1 MENTLTINK
10 QTPQEEYDNLS
21 QKITQLLNAV
31 FYASNEPMMLLD
43 QDGYILI
50 LNQEAESVF
59 NCKDIDIRGEKF
71 SQFVPEQN
79 RFRFDTLLAKFAKTV
94 SEGSTPIEKMEIA
107 AIRHNGQPFPMEL
120 SLSISKFDDE
130 IFFIAIINDIAEKRR
145 AEVEI
150 SMLAHAMMSISEALA
165 IIDLDGHIIFSNNA
179 FQLTFGYKREELSNF
194 PIDSLCAS
202 QHTNVFTDDII
213 PISVESCWDGEIFCK
228 RKDEKTFPFYLST
241 STIKDDSG
249 KPALIICVG
258 RDVTERKN
266 LEDQLRQAQ
275 KMEAIG
281 QLAGGVAH
289 DFNNLLVVISGY
301 SNGLLNTLDKNSAEF
316 RKVQEIHKAA
326 DRAASLTRQLLAF
339 SRKQV
344 LQLESINLNDLIKN
358 LQKMLKRLIGENII
372 LKTAIDTNLGR
383 IEADSG
389 QIETVIINLVVN
401 SRDAMP
407 DGGELLI
414 STEEYVLE
422 EPRHLK
428 HDTIKPGRYASLQ
441 IRDTGVGMSAET
453 QNHIFEPFFTTKEL
467 GKGTGLGLSTVYG
480 IVQQS
485 GFHIEVNSQEGAGTA
500 FRILIPMHDSG
511 NQDNQKNEQ
520 APPVEQKIT
529 RENPQPGNETIL
541 VVEDEEQ
548 VRELVC
554 EMLETY
560 GYNIVEAYNGRDAI
574 EKYSEHRDAIQLILT
589 DVVMPEMGGKKLIEN
604 LVDFKEGTKIL
615 FMSGY
620 TDNAIDEQ
628 GILDPGTQFIQKP
641 FSPIDL
647 LKKIRA
653 ILDA

>member
-1 MENTLTINK
+1 MMENSLATNGPV
-10 QTPQEEYDNLS
+10 PQAEYDNLS

-43 QDGYILI
+43 KDGYVLI
-50 LNQEAESVF
+50 LNEEAEVVF
-59 NCKDIDIRGEKF
+59 RCEDVEIRGQKF
-71 SQFVPEQN
+71 SQFIPEQN
-79 RFRFDTLLAKFAKTV
+79 RLRFDALLSKFATTV
-94 SEGSTPIEKMEIA
+94 SEGSTPIEKMEISA
-107 AIRHNGQPFPMEL
+107 LRHNGQSFPMEL

-145 AEVEI
+145 SEVEI
-150 SMLAHAMMSISEALA
+150 SMLAHAMMSISEGLT
-165 IIDLDGHIIFSNNA
+165 IIDLNGHIIFSNNA
-179 FQLTFGYKREELSNF
+179 FQKTFGYTREQLNNF
-194 PIDSLCAS
+194 PIDKLCDSNSASLFKNEILPFS
-202 QHTNVFTDDII
+202 IK
-213 PISVESCWDGEIFCK
+213 SCWDGEVYCK
-228 RKDEKTFPFYLST
+228 RKDKRLFPYYLST

-249 KPALIICVG
+249 KPVLIICVG
-258 RDVTERKN
+258 RDVTERKG
-266 LEDQLRQAQ
+266 LEEQLRQAQ

-301 SNGLLNTLDKNSAEF
+301 SNGLLNVLDKDSAEF
-316 RKVQEIHKAA
+316 RKVKEIHKAA

-344 LQLESINLNDLIKN
+344 LQLGLINLNDLIKN
-358 LQKMLKRLIGENII
+358 LEKMLKRLIGENII
-372 LKTAIDTNLGR
+372 LKTRLIDNPGL
-383 IEADSG
+383 IEADAG
-389 QIETVIINLVVN
+389 QIETVIMNLVVN

-407 DGGELLI
+407 DGGQLLI
-414 STEEYVLE
+414 STERYTLDKTRILNHDSIPAGKYVA
-422 EPRHLK
+422 LK
-428 HDTIKPGRYASLQ
+428 IT
-441 IRDTGVGMSAET
+441 DTGVGMSSET

-485 GFHIEVNSQEGAGTA
+485 GLHLEVDSHEGQGTT
-500 FRILIPMHDSG
+500 FRILFQLKKEDEGPRAEIVKTVMNNDL
-511 NQDNQKNEQ
+511 KKET
-520 APPVEQKIT
+520 PV
-529 RENPQPGNETIL
+529 PGSETIL

-560 GYNIVEAYNGRDAI
+560 GYKIIEAVNGRDAMG
-574 EKYSEHRDAIQLILT
+574 KYTEYRDAIQLILT

-604 LVDFKEGTKIL
+604 LSNFKEGTKIL

-641 FSPIDL
+641 FSPMDL
-647 LKKIRA
+647 LKKIRV
-653 ILDA
+653 ILES